1 MLKFKH
7 SFLLKICLIVTDG
20 KGNQFYSQVE
30 HHTELSGYIADR
42 LGTLV
47 L

>member
-7 SFLLKICLIVTDG
+7 SFLLEICLIVTDG
-20 KGNQFYSQVE
+20 KGKLKHSRVE
-30 HHTELSGYIADR
+30 HHTELSGYTADR